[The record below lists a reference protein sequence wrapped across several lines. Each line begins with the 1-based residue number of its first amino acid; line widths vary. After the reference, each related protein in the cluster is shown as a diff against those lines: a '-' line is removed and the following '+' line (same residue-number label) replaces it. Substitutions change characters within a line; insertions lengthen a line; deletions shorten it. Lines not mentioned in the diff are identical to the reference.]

1 MPTSFGFQMPEQEK
15 TDPGFVGTWRF
26 YDRSSDD
33 ASLVVRHEELPRL
46 KQQGRD
52 YAADFTLVIGD
63 DGWFKLTDFSGFER
77 NNLSDNGDGSVA
89 MNVGGEASTATIADG
104 FLVLRAPDSVTRYE
118 KTSDVGDPMA
128 KDAEDIPAVVV
139 RKLEGDYFPDR
150 YEVRTDSGDTM
161 ECEYI
166 GFEDLAPGTGVV
178 LSKWGRGWM
187 IELPFS
193 WGSADD
199 KPEEHLYDTKDG
211 VTLDDPDVRLAGGR
225 IWSFAY
231 TLANPT
237 EKDAEFDPSLF
248 VLRRSD
254 GTEIPT
260 MARAVS
266 KDRVSAGT
274 RYFRV
279 SINIGKAD
287 AVKLGE
293 EVSLWYDGVF
303 LATVTAREF

>member
-1 MPTSFGFQMPEQEK
+1 
-15 TDPGFVGTWRF
+15 
-26 YDRSSDD
+26 
-33 ASLVVRHEELPRL
+33 
-46 KQQGRD
+46 
-52 YAADFTLVIGD
+52 
-63 DGWFKLTDFSGFER
+63 
-77 NNLSDNGDGSVA
+77 
-89 MNVGGEASTATIADG
+89 MNVGGENCTATIADG

-118 KTSDVGDPMA
+118 KSSDVGDPKA
-128 KDAEDIPAVVV
+128 KDDEDIPAVVV
-139 RKLEGDYFPDR
+139 KKLEGDYFPDR
-150 YEVRTDSGDTM
+150 YEVRTDSGDRM

-199 KPEEHLYDTKDG
+199 EPVEHLYTTKDG

-237 EKDAEFDPSLF
+237 AKDAEFDPSLF
-248 VLRRSD
+248 VLKRAD

-266 KDRVSAGT
+266 GDRVSAGT
-274 RYFRV
+274 TYYRV
-279 SINIGKAD
+279 SINIGNAD
-287 AVKLGE
+287 ALKLGE
-293 EVSLWYDGVF
+293 EVSFWYDGVF